1 MDVIPA
7 PYQVRGKLQR
17 ESRLRPC
24 GSRELLRAWIPVF
37 TGMTEIEREKEKR
50 DKFMTTIKDS
60 GLIQDEPLIFEQGA
74 EGRKGYSLPQW
85 DVEEVE
91 VKNFIPSH
99 LLRKELEGFPQLSE
113 VDVVRHFTRLSQ
125 WNYGVDSGPYPL
137 GSCTMKYNPKVNEEI
152 ARMSGFALLHPYTPD
167 EVSQGILKL
176 MYELQTFLAEITGMD
191 HVTLQPAAGAQGEL
205 TGMMMIKA
213 CLQARGGKRRKVLVP
228 DTAHGTNCSTSAIA
242 SYQMVEIKSNEKGV
256 IPPEEVSEQMDEE
269 VAAIM
274 VTNPNT
280 LGLFEEN
287 SKEIAEIV
295 HRKGGFVYCDGANL
309 NALMGIVKLGD
320 LGVDVVHLN
329 LHKTFSTPH
338 GGGGPGSGPVAVKK
352 ELSPYL
358 PIPVIE
364 KDGEAYWLNH
374 DRPHS
379 IGRVKAFYGNFG
391 VLVKAYAYI
400 LSMGPEGLKKASEM
414 AVLNSN
420 YLMKRLKGCYYLP
433 YDRPCM
439 HECVFTDRFQERYHV
454 STLDIA
460 KRLIDYGF
468 HPPTIYFPLVVKGAL
483 MMEPTETE
491 SKESLDRF
499 IETMIAIAK
508 EAEENPDLLRQAPQ
522 KVKVRR
528 LDEVMA
534 ARKPKLKWTR
544 DGEDSNQ

>member
-1 MDVIPA
+1 
-7 PYQVRGKLQR
+7 
-17 ESRLRPC
+17 
-24 GSRELLRAWIPVF
+24 
-37 TGMTEIEREKEKR
+37 
-50 DKFMTTIKDS
+50 
-60 GLIQDEPLIFEQGA
+60 
-74 EGRKGYSLPQW
+74 
-85 DVEEVE
+85 
-91 VKNFIPSH
+91 
-99 LLRKELEGFPQLSE
+99 
-113 VDVVRHFTRLSQ
+113 
-125 WNYGVDSGPYPL
+125 
-137 GSCTMKYNPKVNEEI
+137 MKYNPKVNEEI

-213 CLQARGGKRRKVLVP
+213 CLQARGGQRRKVLVP

-287 SKEIAEIV
+287 LKEIAEIV

-364 KDGEAYWLNH
+364 KDGETYRLNH
-374 DRPHS
+374 DRPLS

-414 AVLNSN
+414 AVLNAN

-433 YDRPCM
+433 YDRLCM

-534 ARKPKLKWTR
+534 ARKPKLKWTK
-544 DGEDSNQ
+544 D

>member
-1 MDVIPA
+1 
-7 PYQVRGKLQR
+7 
-17 ESRLRPC
+17 
-24 GSRELLRAWIPVF
+24 
-37 TGMTEIEREKEKR
+37 
-50 DKFMTTIKDS
+50 
-60 GLIQDEPLIFEQGA
+60 
-74 EGRKGYSLPQW
+74 
-85 DVEEVE
+85 
-91 VKNFIPSH
+91 
-99 LLRKELEGFPQLSE
+99 
-113 VDVVRHFTRLSQ
+113 
-125 WNYGVDSGPYPL
+125 
-137 GSCTMKYNPKVNEEI
+137 
-152 ARMSGFALLHPYTPD
+152 
-167 EVSQGILKL
+167 
-176 MYELQTFLAEITGMD
+176 
-191 HVTLQPAAGAQGEL
+191 
-205 TGMMMIKA
+205 
-213 CLQARGGKRRKVLVP
+213 
-228 DTAHGTNCSTSAIA
+228 
-242 SYQMVEIKSNEKGV
+242 MVEIKSNEKGV

-287 SKEIAEIV
+287 LKEIAEIV

-364 KDGEAYWLNH
+364 KDGETYWLNH
-374 DRPHS
+374 DRPLS

-414 AVLNSN
+414 AVLNAN

-433 YDRPCM
+433 YDRLCM

-534 ARKPKLKWTR
+534 ARKPKLKWTK
-544 DGEDSNQ
+544 D